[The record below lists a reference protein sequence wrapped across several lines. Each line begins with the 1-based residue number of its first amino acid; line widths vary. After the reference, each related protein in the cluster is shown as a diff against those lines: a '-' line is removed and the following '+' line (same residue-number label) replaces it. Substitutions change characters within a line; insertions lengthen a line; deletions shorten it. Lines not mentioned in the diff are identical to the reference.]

1 MTAAID
7 KAVDGVIA
15 NLQAA
20 DSALSPDLLKIT
32 KFTLEFL
39 EACGKM
45 GDPQFRTHI
54 KTRASEL
61 HNELSMAA
69 AKAAAKAGP
78 PVDPNAK
85 TYASFEP
92 AYSDYFCEFLGLRL
106 RAFQIAALHIPSH
119 RSKAPSPHASN
130 AASSTSVSLVVRR
143 R

>member
-1 MTAAID
+1 MADPISLQDIAAIVASVPKGADRGTLTAAID

-20 DSALSPDLLKIT
+20 DSALSADLLKIT

-69 AKAAAKAGP
+69 AKAAAKAA
-78 PVDPNAK
+78 VK
-85 TYASFEP
+85 K
-92 AYSDYFCEFLGLRL
+92 
-106 RAFQIAALHIPSH
+106 AAAPK
-119 RSKAPSPHASN
+119 KA
-130 AASSTSVSLVVRR
+130 
-143 R
+143 